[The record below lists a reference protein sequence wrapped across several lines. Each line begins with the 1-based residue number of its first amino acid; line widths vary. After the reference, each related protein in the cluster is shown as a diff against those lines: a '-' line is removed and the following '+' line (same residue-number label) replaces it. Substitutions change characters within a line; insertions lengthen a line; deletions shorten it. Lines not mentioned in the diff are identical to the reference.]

1 MTSVPEVMK
10 EYSYTFTYTYTIHR
24 WKYNT
29 ANVFFFVLD
38 NKVYKHTLRI
48 FNNYC
53 FATATTV
60 SLTHLNIKFYATCVS
75 SSKFSQELNQLFK
88 LAADPITS
96 TQLRARETRIQ
107 SSDYLFIYYI
117 NLLIVSQNPYTG
129 VRQMNVETA
138 K

>member
-1 MTSVPEVMK
+1 
-10 EYSYTFTYTYTIHR
+10 
-24 WKYNT
+24 
-29 ANVFFFVLD
+29 VFFFVLD